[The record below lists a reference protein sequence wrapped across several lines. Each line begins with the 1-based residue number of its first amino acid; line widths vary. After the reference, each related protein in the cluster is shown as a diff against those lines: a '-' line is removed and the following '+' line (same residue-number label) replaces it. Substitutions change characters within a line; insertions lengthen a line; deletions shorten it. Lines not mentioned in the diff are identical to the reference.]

1 MGVFRRFREE
11 TDFDIL
17 ELADQLKRKTAVY
30 IMNEKR
36 VPKRW
41 RYVYGIQAVQYAD
54 RIREAVTIAN
64 DIHATSEE
72 LLAERCRYQTRALSY
87 CNLFQCQLIDM
98 EETLDGVTSENL
110 REIVDILDGLI
121 SRVINWRKK
130 DRVISC

>member
-72 LLAERCRYQTRALSY
+72 LLAERRRYQTRALSY